1 MRTEVKKSLLL
12 SGIFLLLFIVFNI
25 LISNALFIVKIEIT
39 KYNMIVSLLL
49 CIFILLWVLK
59 KFNLLSLKKFYN
71 IIIALILPIALIVGS
86 LFVNSKI
93 MDFTFDGNTYH
104 KATIGL
110 LKEGWNPL
118 YETAAEFDNGRENK
132 IYIENSSSEL
142 WTELWTDCYARATH
156 VYQANAYALTNN
168 IESGKSINTLSIIAL
183 FLIIFSYLALRF
195 KKIVFPFIF
204 ALCCITYSVVSAQ
217 YLTVYID
224 FFVYIYLLLLL
235 FSFFVIEFRRN
246 EKELNFGLLIYSL
259 ALLMLINI
267 KFNSF
272 AYAGIFCL
280 GYYFYYIYKLIKKR
294 EKEQKFF
301 VKFTTISAINVIVGV
316 FIIGLSVYP
325 KNFIE
330 YGNPFYPLYG
340 ENKVDIITEN
350 QPAEF
355 ENLPAI
361 EKYTRAMFSKTENM
375 AKASGRETEY
385 KIPFAVSKDEMNY
398 IRMTDTRISGNG
410 VLFSGIFIIS
420 LILLILTSIKMYHY
434 NKKIFIMASIPL
446 AITFLMIFLL
456 SESWWARYFPQ
467 TYFIVLIVIFYLYL
481 LKGKFYKVLLV
492 VLFILVLANNGI
504 TLFKATEYS
513 YDQNKLA
520 NNEFRLLEENVDPN
534 NQFIVLQA
542 PVFIGALYDI
552 YDNLPNYKFQL
563 VPPEE
568 KIDLSNTLMN
578 GLVLWKWQNNE

>member
-398 IRMTDTRISGNG
+398 IRMTDTRISGTG

-542 PVFIGALYDI
+542 PVFIGSLYDI

>member
-1 MRTEVKKSLLL
+1 MRIELKKSLLL

-195 KKIVFPFIF
+195 KKIVFPSIF

-280 GYYFYYIYKLIKKR
+280 GYYFYYIYMLIKKR

-398 IRMTDTRISGNG
+398 IRMSDTRISGNG

-542 PVFIGALYDI
+542 PVFIGSLYDI

>member
-224 FFVYIYLLLLL
+224 FFVYIYLLFLL

-398 IRMTDTRISGNG
+398 IRMSDTRISGNG

-542 PVFIGALYDI
+542 PVFIGSLYDI

>member
-1 MRTEVKKSLLL
+1 MRTELKKSLLL
-12 SGIFLLLFIVFNI
+12 SGIFLLLFIIFNI

-132 IYIENSSSEL
+132 IYIENSSSSSS
-142 WTELWTDCYARATH
+142 ELWTDCYARATH

-195 KKIVFPFIF
+195 KKIVFPSIF

-259 ALLMLINI
+259 ALLLLINI

-398 IRMTDTRISGNG
+398 IRMSDTRISGNG

-542 PVFIGALYDI
+542 PVFIGSLYDI